1 VAGAKA
7 MCLGGPGDAM
17 KPAPFDYHAP
27 RTAEEAVALLAAHGD
42 DAKILAGGQSL
53 VPAMNFRLAR
63 PAVLVDINRIAELD
77 FCETT
82 DGALRIG
89 ALTRHV
95 RFDRPVTEGALG
107 ALLAD
112 VVRYVAHL
120 PIRVRGTFAGSLAH
134 ADPAAEW
141 CLVATTLDAEIR
153 ARGPDG
159 ERSIEAAA
167 FFRSILTTPLRP
179 DELIAEVRLPLLGPA
194 WRFGFAEFSRRA
206 GDFALSMALAVLRM
220 DGERIAEAR
229 VGVGGAGDRP
239 VRIAD
244 AEQALQGAVPGPDAL
259 AEAGAIAAARV
270 DPFEDLH
277 ASIAYRRDLVQALT
291 RRALERA
298 LAS

>member
-1 VAGAKA
+1 
-7 MCLGGPGDAM
+7 M

-27 RTAEEAVALLAAHGD
+27 RSVAEALELLVAHGD
-42 DAKILAGGQSL
+42 DAKVLAGGQSL

-77 FCETT
+77 FCATS

-95 RFDRPVTEGALG
+95 RFERPVTDGPLG

-112 VVRYVAHL
+112 VVRYIAHL

-141 CLVATTLDAEIR
+141 CVVATTLDAEIR
-153 ARGPDG
+153 VRGPDG
-159 ERSIEAAA
+159 ERTIGAWA
-167 FFRSILTTPLRP
+167 FFRSILTTSLRP
-179 DELIAEVRLPLLGPA
+179 DELITEVRLPTLEPG

-206 GDFALSMALAVLRM
+206 GDFALSMALALLRL
-220 DGERIAEAR
+220 DGERIVEAR
-229 VGVGGAGDRP
+229 IGVGGAGDRP
-239 VRIAD
+239 LRISE
-244 AEQALQGAVPGPDAL
+244 AEQALTGAVPDPAAL
-259 AEAGAIAAARV
+259 AEAGAIAGARV

-277 ASIAYRRDLVQALT
+277 ASVAYRRDLVRAMT

>member
-1 VAGAKA
+1 
-7 MCLGGPGDAM
+7 M

-27 RTAEEAVALLAAHGD
+27 RSVAEAVELLAAHGD
-42 DAKILAGGQSL
+42 DGKVLAGGQSL

-77 FCETT
+77 FCTRA
-82 DGALRIG
+82 DGELRIG

-95 RFDRPVTEGALG
+95 RFERPVVEGALG

-159 ERSIEAAA
+159 ERRIPAAD
-167 FFRSILTTPLRP
+167 FFRSLLTTSLRA
-179 DELIAEVRLPLLGPA
+179 DELLSEVRLPMLGPD

-206 GDFALSMALAVLRM
+206 GDFALSMTLALLRL

-229 VGVGGAGDRP
+229 IGVGGAGDRP
-239 VRIAD
+239 LRIAD
-244 AEQALQGAVPGPDAL
+244 AEQALAGAVPDPKAL

-277 ASIAYRRDLVQALT
+277 ASVAYRRDLVRAMT

>member
-1 VAGAKA
+1 
-7 MCLGGPGDAM
+7 M

-27 RTAEEAVALLAAHGD
+27 RSVAEAIELLAAHGD
-42 DAKILAGGQSL
+42 DAKVLAGGQSL

-63 PAVLVDINRIAELD
+63 PAVLVAINRIGELD
-77 FCETT
+77 FCSAT

-95 RFDRPVTEGALG
+95 RFERAVTEGALG

-112 VVRYVAHL
+112 VVRYIAHL

-141 CLVATTLDAEIR
+141 CVVATTLNAEIR
-153 ARGPDG
+153 ARGPAG
-159 ERSIEAAA
+159 ERSIGAAD
-167 FFRSILTTPLRP
+167 FFRSILTTSLRP
-179 DELIAEVRLPLLGPA
+179 DELITEVRLPVLGPD

-206 GDFALSMALAVLRM
+206 GDFALGMTLALLRL

-229 VGVGGAGDRP
+229 IGVGGAGDRP
-239 VRIAD
+239 LRITE
-244 AEQALQGAVPGPDAL
+244 AEQALAGAVPDREAL
-259 AEAGAIAAARV
+259 AEAAGMAAASV
-270 DPFEDLH
+270 DPFDDLH
-277 ASIAYRRDLVQALT
+277 ASAAYRRDLVRTMT

>member
-1 VAGAKA
+1 
-7 MCLGGPGDAM
+7 
-17 KPAPFDYHAP
+17 
-27 RTAEEAVALLAAHGD
+27 
-42 DAKILAGGQSL
+42 
-53 VPAMNFRLAR
+53 
-63 PAVLVDINRIAELD
+63 
-77 FCETT
+77 
-82 DGALRIG
+82 
-89 ALTRHV
+89 V
-95 RFDRPVTEGALG
+95 RFERPVTEGALG

-141 CLVATTLDAEIR
+141 CVVATTLNAEIR
-153 ARGPDG
+153 ARGPAG
-159 ERSIEAAA
+159 ERSIGAAA
-167 FFRSILTTPLRP
+167 FFRSILTTSLRP
-179 DELIAEVRLPLLGPA
+179 DELITEVRLPVLGPD

-206 GDFALSMALAVLRM
+206 GDFALGMALALLRM

-229 VGVGGAGDRP
+229 IGVGGAGDRSL
-239 VRIAD
+239 RITE
-244 AEQALQGAVPGPDAL
+244 AEQALAGALPDREAL

-277 ASIAYRRDLVQALT
+277 ASVAYRRDLVRAMT